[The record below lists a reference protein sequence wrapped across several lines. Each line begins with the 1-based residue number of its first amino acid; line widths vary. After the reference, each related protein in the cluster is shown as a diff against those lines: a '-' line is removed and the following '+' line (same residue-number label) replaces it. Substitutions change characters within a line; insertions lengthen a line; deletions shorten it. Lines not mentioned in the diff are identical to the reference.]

1 MTGHSNWRSLAG
13 RLLRERRRTVIV
25 LAAILLLNVLAYAF
39 FVYPLSQRVANV
51 AQTTQA
57 AETELAA
64 ARTLHT
70 RASGTLTGK
79 ARAADDLE
87 AFYGKV
93 LPPNFASARRL
104 VSPRLDQLARQSN
117 VRASRTTMKDP
128 EQSDMLSRLQVDMDV
143 TGSYHSVRQFID
155 RLERVPEFVV
165 VDHIALS
172 ESANVDDQLN
182 VKIELSTYYR
192 GESQ

>member
-1 MTGHSNWRSLAG
+1 MTGHSHGRTLAG
-13 RLLRERRRTVIV
+13 RVLRERRRTVMV
-25 LAAILLLNVLAYAF
+25 LAAILLLNVLVYAF

-64 ARTLHT
+64 ARKLHA

-79 ARAADDLE
+79 ARATDDLE
-87 AFYGKV
+87 AFYSKV
-93 LPPNFASARRL
+93 LPADFASARRL

-117 VRASRTTMKDP
+117 VLASRMTMKDP
-128 EQSDMLSRLQVDMDV
+128 EQSEMLSRLQVDMDV
-143 TGSYHSVRQFID
+143 TGSYQAVRQFID

-165 VDHIALS
+165 VDHVALS
-172 ESANVDDQLN
+172 EAANLDDQLN

-192 GESQ
+192 DTSQ